1 MTANQ
6 KTANKRV
13 EGLQGR
19 LEDLMSTEA
28 GRGHILRYRLRSILD
43 GAVESLAL
51 AGMGVFVWNPDV
63 QRLKVLASVETDG
76 NGRYP
81 EGSLLDPAQEA
92 LVYRLLES
100 GGQDSAYYEDA
111 EEAILIPLRLDGRTI
126 GVMAAWGPHGSIP
139 SKEKLP
145 SLMIFAEQ
153 AAFALDFARADGRR
167 EVETRRE
174 YSLVE
179 ASRSISAAHR
189 PDEIL
194 GLLAELLAHG
204 VGAEKAAIFK
214 RDSESGDYVPRF
226 TYPPS
231 LLTGPEHSVVL
242 EDSPIYSRLRDGH
255 CIVFPEA
262 GMESAQVSREIMA
275 QIEQVIGRQPGVL
288 APVVSKGELLAVAAV
303 ACPFPVLE
311 FTTREIELLGAI
323 AYQAAVAVENAR
335 LLENQ
340 QRTVTELAALYA
352 VAQAL
357 VATLGLD
364 ERLRIIAESIA
375 AVTGVSRCGIFLVE
389 DGAAIGELVIGASD
403 EETREFKRLRIDLTE
418 KNTTLMQAVK
428 DGKPTVV
435 DRTATRTEA
444 YLGSRWRVMNMLLVP
459 LVSEGRTVG
468 IAVADEPGKTSNFSP
483 NAQRVSAAIAEQAA
497 LSIHYS
503 RLFEQTRQY
512 ASNLHSLWE
521 VGQALGR
528 ELVIDEILDR
538 FLDQVGKLPMAR
550 AAAAALRNPD
560 GSILVMRRPGDK
572 TTYRDTSA
580 VTHPFARVC
589 LKGMESTT
597 YTLVHSVPLD
607 VHRHGAKRARKG
619 LCTVLCVPIVQAG
632 ITTGVMAVAA
642 ENLHD
647 FSKSEIGLIGS
658 MSSVAAAAISRA
670 TLFEREKR
678 IAETLQRSFL
688 PDAPPR
694 VGQYDIASYYRTA
707 SQEATIGGDFYDVF
721 TLDNNR
727 LAVVIG
733 DVSGKGLSAAVHTA
747 MTKYLLRAYA
757 FEEGDPGRILAK
769 VNDAACHYTPAAV
782 FVTLFMAILNIE
794 TGELVYSNA
803 GHEFPLMW
811 KEAPGRIV
819 GLASTGRAVGFS
831 PGCNYLTEKIAMDS
845 GDVLMLFTDGLT
857 EARVGSGFLNTASIR
872 EMLASVKGS
881 SASEITE
888 KLEEMLFSQKDLVIT
903 DDVACLVV
911 KRTDENGN

>member
-1 MTANQ
+1 M
-6 KTANKRV
+6 
-13 EGLQGR
+13 L
-19 LEDLMSTEA
+19 STEA
-28 GRGHILRYRLRSILD
+28 GRGDVLRYRLRTILD
-43 GAVESLAL
+43 GAVESLGL
-51 AGMGVFVWNPDV
+51 AGAAAFVWNPDAE
-63 QRLKVLASVETDG
+63 RLKVVASIED
-76 NGRYP
+76 NGAERYP
-81 EGSLLDPAQEA
+81 EGSLLNSTEDD
-92 LVYRLLES
+92 LFYRLLDDQTTDYKKTS
-100 GGQDSAYYEDA
+100 DGIA
-111 EEAILIPLRLDGRTI
+111 LVLKVDGRNI
-126 GVMAAWGPHGSIP
+126 GVLAAWSHPNGQHPETCL
-139 SKEKLP
+139 K
-145 SLMIFAEQ
+145 SLSIFAEQ
-153 AAFALDFARADGRR
+153 AAFALDSARVESRR
-167 EVETRRE
+167 EAETRRE
-174 YSLVE
+174 YSLYE

-204 VGAEKAAIFK
+204 VGAEKAVVFK
-214 RDSESGDYVPRF
+214 RNSETGEYLPRF
-226 TYPPS
+226 TFPEG
-231 LLTGPEHSVVL
+231 LLVEPAHPIIL
-242 EDSPIYSRLRDGH
+242 EDSPLYNQLRDGH

-262 GMESAQVSREIMA
+262 GMESSQISREVLN
-275 QIEQVIGRQPGVL
+275 QIGLVIGRQPGVL
-288 APVVSKGELLAVAAV
+288 APVVSRRKLLAVAAV

-311 FTTREIELLGAI
+311 FTSREIELLGAI
-323 AYQAAVAVENAR
+323 AYQAAVAVENAK

-403 EETREFKRLRIDLTE
+403 EETREFKRLRIDLTQ

-428 DGKPTVV
+428 NGKPSVV
-435 DRTATRTEA
+435 EQTATRTEA
-444 YLGSRWRVMNMLLVP
+444 YLGSRWRVVNLLLVP

-468 IAVADEPGKTSNFSP
+468 IAVADEPGRSSRFSAD
-483 NAQRVSAAIAEQAA
+483 AQRVSAAIAEQAA

-528 ELVIDEILDR
+528 ELEIDEILDR
-538 FLDQVGKLPMAR
+538 FLDEVGKLPMAR

-589 LKGMESTT
+589 LKGMENTS

-607 VHRHGAKRARKG
+607 IHRHGAKRARKG
-619 LCTVLCVPIVQAG
+619 LCTVLCVPILQAG

-642 ENLHD
+642 ENLHE
-647 FSKSEIGLIGS
+647 FTKSEIGLIGS
-658 MSSVAAAAISRA
+658 MCSVASAAINRA

-688 PDAPPR
+688 PDAPAR
-694 VGQYDIASYYRTA
+694 VGQFDIASYYRTA

-721 TLDNNR
+721 TLDDNR
-727 LAVVIG
+727 LVVVIG

-794 TGELVYSNA
+794 TGEVVYSNA

-811 KEAPGRIV
+811 KEAVGRIV
-819 GLASTGRAVGFS
+819 GLASTGRALGFS

-845 GDVLMLFTDGLT
+845 GDVLLLFTDGLT

-881 SASEITE
+881 SVTEITG
-888 KLEEMLFSQKDLVIT
+888 KLEEMLLSQKDLVIT

-911 KRTDENGN
+911 KRSDENGN